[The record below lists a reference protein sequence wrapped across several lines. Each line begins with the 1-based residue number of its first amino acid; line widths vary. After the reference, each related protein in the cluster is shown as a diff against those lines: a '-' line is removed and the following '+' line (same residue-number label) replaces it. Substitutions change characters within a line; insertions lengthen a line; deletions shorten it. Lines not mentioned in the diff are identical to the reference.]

1 MFFCTVNNVGCKR
14 GHFKNISKNLFI
26 KYYVL
31 IFDSCHIL
39 FSVSGHYIGE
49 IDKGSPAERAGLK
62 NMDRLVAVNGQ
73 EIDNCRHEQVVEKIS
88 QQGNKCSLLVLD
100 AETEKMYKL
109 VSPFHPLRLI

>member
-1 MFFCTVNNVGCKR
+1 MYILLWMFPVDDTFSHTTLGR
-14 GHFKNISKNLFI
+14 LF
-26 KYYVL
+26 VMLL
-31 IFDSCHIL
+31 IIMFDSCLIL

-73 EIDNCRHEQVVEKIS
+73 EINNCRHEQVVEKIS

-109 VSPFHPLRLI
+109 VSPFHSLR